1 MNNNLSDAMKNF
13 WETKTEVDMI
23 EINAKRSDT
32 IKNSC
37 IYMKKEIGSRSYPCK
52 IEHVFDRLARGHLI
66 VSTPKNR
73 NKAEKIFKGIPEV
86 FFTK

>member
-1 MNNNLSDAMKNF
+1 MNENLSYAMKNF
-13 WETKTEVDMI
+13 WQTKSQDDMI
-23 EINAKRSDT
+23 EINAKKSDT

-37 IYMKKEIGSRSYPCK
+37 IYMKKDTSSRSYPCK
-52 IEHVFDRLARGHLI
+52 IEYVFDRLASGHLI

-73 NKAEKIFKGIPEV
+73 NKAEKIFKGIPDI